1 MIEVDMWRWGTQR
14 YMTHINMYMVK
25 KKALRTELTHTAGGM

>member
-1 MIEVDMWRWGTQR
+1 MVGTQR

-25 KKALRTELTHTAGGM
+25 KKALKTELTHTTGGM